1 MANGDEEEQTIHI
14 EKTDDEE
21 EVNARNEVSIFINDF
36 DSTSNK
42 NKQVILKDKDM
53 SAKELL
59 ELAKE
64 TLREDFRIKPTD
76 TKPTKTQPGTG

>member
-1 MANGDEEEQTIHI
+1 MAHEEETVHI

-21 EVNARNEVSIFINDF
+21 EINARNEVSIFINDF
-36 DSTSNK
+36 DSDGNR
-42 NKQVILKDKDM
+42 NKQVILKDKDI

-64 TLREDFRIKPTD
+64 TLREDFTIT
-76 TKPTKTQPGTG
+76 TKKLKSAPGMS

>member
-1 MANGDEEEQTIHI
+1 MANGDDEEQVVHI

-64 TLREDFRIKPTD
+64 VLREDFRIKPDD
-76 TKPTKTQPGTG
+76 TKTSKTQPGTG

>member
-1 MANGDEEEQTIHI
+1 MAHEEEETVHI

-21 EVNARNEVSIFINDF
+21 EINARNEVSIFINDF
-36 DSTSNK
+36 NSDGNK
-42 NKQVILKDKDM
+42 NKQVILKDKDI

-64 TLREDFRIKPTD
+64 TLREDFTLTTKKPKD
-76 TKPTKTQPGTG
+76 APGMS

>member
-76 TKPTKTQPGTG
+76 IKPTKTQPGTG

>member
-1 MANGDEEEQTIHI
+1 MANGEDPEQTVTI

-36 DSTSNK
+36 DNEGNR
-42 NKQVILKDKDM
+42 NKQVILKDKDI

-64 TLREDFRIKPTD
+64 TLREDFRIKKNGKSKD
-76 TKPTKTQPGTG
+76 SDRPGMS

>member
-1 MANGDEEEQTIHI
+1 MANGDDTEQTVTI

-36 DSTSNK
+36 DNEGNR
-42 NKQVILKDKDM
+42 NKQVILKDKDI
-53 SAKELL
+53 SAKDLL

-64 TLREDFRIKPTD
+64 TLREDFRIKKND
-76 TKPTKTQPGTG
+76 KSKNSDRPGSG

>member
-1 MANGDEEEQTIHI
+1 MANGEDTEQTVTI

-36 DSTSNK
+36 DNEGNR
-42 NKQVILKDKDM
+42 NKQVILKDKDI
-53 SAKELL
+53 SAKDLL

-64 TLREDFRIKPTD
+64 TLREDFRIKKND
-76 TKPTKTQPGTG
+76 KSKNSDRPGSG

>member
-1 MANGDEEEQTIHI
+1 MANGDDEDQVVHI

-64 TLREDFRIKPTD
+64 TLREDFRISPVDAKS
-76 TKPTKTQPGTG
+76 TKNQPGTG

>member
-1 MANGDEEEQTIHI
+1 MANGDDEEQTVHI

-64 TLREDFRIKPTD
+64 TLREDFRVKSVDDKAP
-76 TKPTKTQPGTG
+76 KTQPGTG

>member
-1 MANGDEEEQTIHI
+1 MSNEEGETVHI

-21 EVNARNEVSIFINDF
+21 EINARNEVSIFINDF
-36 DSTSNK
+36 NSDGNR
-42 NKQVILKDKDM
+42 NKQVILKDKDI

-64 TLREDFRIKPTD
+64 TLREDFTLT
-76 TKPTKTQPGTG
+76 TKKSKSAPGMS

>member
-1 MANGDEEEQTIHI
+1 MANGDDDEQTVHI

-76 TKPTKTQPGTG
+76 TKPTKNQPGTG

>member
-1 MANGDEEEQTIHI
+1 MTHEESEVVHI

-21 EVNARNEVSIFINDF
+21 EINARNEVSIFINDF
-36 DSTSNK
+36 DSDGNR
-42 NKQVILKDKDM
+42 NKQVILKDKDI

-64 TLREDFRIKPTD
+64 TLREDFTITTKKP
-76 TKPTKTQPGTG
+76 KSAPGMS